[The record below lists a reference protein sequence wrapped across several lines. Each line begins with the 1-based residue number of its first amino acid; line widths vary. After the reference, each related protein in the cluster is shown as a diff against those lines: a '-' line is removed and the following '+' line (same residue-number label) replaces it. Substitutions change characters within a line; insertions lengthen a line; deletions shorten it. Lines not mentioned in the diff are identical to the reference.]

1 MQNSINNPI
10 ARLVVTGTALA
21 ATVLLL
27 MAAEASGQAL
37 PESVTTDAGTIY
49 ADKVAPLFKRPGY
62 SPYAGRHFPTRV
74 FWGEMHLHSSY
85 SGDAAAAGTRIGPE
99 DALRFA
105 RGAEITS
112 NTGQPVKLACPL
124 DWVALSDHS
133 DALGVISELIEGNPK
148 LMADPVAR
156 RWNKMMNAGGEEA
169 MKVVMEII
177 TLQGQGKVP
186 PVLADPQIA
195 FDIWKKLTAIVEKY
209 NEPGRFT
216 TLHAYEWTSNYGG
229 GNNLHRNVI
238 YRDGKAKAD
247 QMAPLTT
254 FVTENPE
261 DLWKWMQDYEA
272 KTGGDVFAIPHNGN
286 LSNGL
291 MFALTTFKGKAP
303 TKGWAETRARYE
315 PLLEITQMKGT
326 GEQHP
331 SLAPNDEFAGFE
343 IWDQGNLNVKPKTP
357 GMLNYEYAREA
368 LKNGLALESKL
379 GANPFKFGFVG
390 STDSH
395 TGLTTGDENNYF
407 GKFPLEEPN
416 PERWNANAF
425 DFEGRMIKGWQLGA
439 SGYTGI
445 WAAENTREA
454 LWDAMKRREVYA
466 TSGPRIT
473 VRFFGG
479 FDFLPDDALSRE
491 PGAVGY
497 EKGVPMGA
505 ELQSAPAGKRPTFLV
520 AAMKDPLS
528 GNLDRIQIV
537 KGWLDAAGKT
547 NEKIYDVAWGD
558 GEKRKPGG
566 DGKLPPVGNTVD
578 LNTATWKNTIGDPEL
593 AAVWVDPDF
602 DPKQRAFYYV
612 RVLEI
617 PTPRW
622 TLYDAVR
629 FNVKMSPE
637 VPMTVQER
645 AYTSPIWYRPG

>member
-1 MQNSINNPI
+1 MKNQKSKPI
-10 ARLVVTGTALA
+10 ARVVATGTALA

-27 MAAEASGQAL
+27 MAAEASGQPL
-37 PESVTTDAGTIY
+37 PESVTTDAGTIR

-62 SPYAGRHFPTRV
+62 SPYAHRNFPTRV
-74 FWGEMHLHSSY
+74 LWGEMHLHTSY
-85 SGDAAAAGTRIGPE
+85 SPDAGAAGTRIGPE

-105 RGAEITS
+105 HGAEITS
-112 NTGQPVKLACPL
+112 STGQPVKLARPL
-124 DWVALSDHS
+124 DWVAISDHS
-133 DALGVISELIEGNPK
+133 DALGVVTELIAGNPK

-156 RWNKMMNAGGEEA
+156 RWSTMMNAGGEEA
-169 MKVVMEII
+169 MKAVMEMI
-177 TLQGQGKVP
+177 TAQGQGKVP
-186 PVLADPQIA
+186 PVLADPQLS
-195 FDIWKKLTAIVEKY
+195 FDAWRKLTAIVEKY

-216 TLHAYEWTSNYGG
+216 TLMAYEWTSNSGG

-238 YRDGKAKAD
+238 YKDGKDKAD
-247 QMAPLTT
+247 RMAPLTT

-261 DLWKWMQDYEA
+261 ELWKWMQEYEA
-272 KTGGDVFAIPHNGN
+272 KTGGEVIAIPHNGN

-303 TKGWAETRARYE
+303 TKGWADTRAKYE
-315 PLLEITQMKGT
+315 PLYEITQVKGT
-326 GEQHP
+326 SEQHP
-331 SLAPNDEFAGFE
+331 SLAPSDEFAAFE

-368 LKNGLALESKL
+368 LKNGLALDSTL

-395 TGLTTGDENNYF
+395 TGLTTGDENNFF
-407 GKFPLEEPN
+407 GKFPIEEPS
-416 PERWNANAF
+416 PERWDLNAF
-425 DFEGRMIKGWQLGA
+425 DFEGRVIKGWQLGA
-439 SGYTGI
+439 TGYTGI
-445 WAAENTREA
+445 WATENTREA

-479 FDFLPDDALSRE
+479 FDFVPDDALSRE

-505 ELQSAPAGKRPTFLV
+505 ELQSAPAGKRPSFLV

-547 NEKIYDVAWGD
+547 HEKIYDVAWAD
-558 GEKRKPGG
+558 DENRKPDG

-578 LNTATWKNTIGDPEL
+578 LKTATWKNTIGDPEL
-593 AAVWVDPDF
+593 ATVWVDPDF

-629 FNVKMSPE
+629 FKVEMSPE

-645 AYTSPIWYRPG
+645 AYASPIWYRPG